1 MGHETGTGRPVR
13 LWTPPVYRRDHDRLV
28 RGMDVLIV
36 VLGGGCLAE
45 KTTGRGVV
53 AMDLFRRLPGS
64 VLTALP
70 GDDEE
75 EVSDEVQKYP

>member
-1 MGHETGTGRPVR
+1 M
-13 LWTPPVYRRDHDRLV
+13 
-28 RGMDVLIV
+28 RGLDVLIV

-53 AMDLFRRLPGS
+53 AMDLCLRLPGS

-70 GDDEE
+70 GDDEQ
-75 EVSDEVQKYP
+75 EVSDEVQNCP